1 MACCRSV
8 MHSPWAWRPF
18 LLNQISPS
26 SSITL
31 LCFRSTPKIRLHAE
45 RLRISNC
52 SHNESPSLS
61 DGEQG
66 PPQEVVLKAI
76 SEVSKVEGR
85 IGHTTNVVIG
95 GTVTDDS
102 GDEWLSLDQKV
113 NSYPTVRGFTAI
125 GTGGD
130 DFVEA
135 MVVAVESVLQEAVP
149 EGSVKQKL
157 SSGGKYVSVNIGP
170 VQVVSSEQVQAVY
183 NAMKRDVR
191 MKYFL

>member
-1 MACCRSV
+1 M
-8 MHSPWAWRPF
+8 
-18 LLNQISPS
+18 
-26 SSITL
+26 
-31 LCFRSTPKIRLHAE
+31 
-45 RLRISNC
+45 
-52 SHNESPSLS
+52 
-61 DGEQG
+61 
-66 PPQEVVLKAI
+66 
-76 SEVSKVEGR
+76 
-85 IGHTTNVVIG
+85 VIG

-102 GDEWLSLDQKV
+102 TNEWLTLDQKV

-130 DFVEA
+130 DFVHA
-135 MVVAVESVLQEAVP
+135 MVIAVESVLEYTIPRGQ
-149 EGSVKQKL
+149 VKQKI